1 MIETHPCR
9 VAFVACGGLREFS
22 RCYHTW
28 NVFPEQHNFVFTWDT
43 DYTTILLNHV
53 QYPTQTKT
61 DELIK
66 AKREGYIKDYE
77 VFVETS
83 QFSAED
89 GIATPGSFKNL
100 FLWSILD
107 TYISYD
113 YDYIFISRPDMVL
126 FKQYTEGYKLPQEN
140 EIQVSWV
147 DEERLS
153 ASDGDFFMT
162 RSTYKKFSEI
172 YQYSVTNRL
181 IKPDMYTHVGVHVHL
196 LIYQFCKDMGI
207 NLVLTEGRG
216 LVEGV
221 IRRPDLRIKK
231 DISVAEG
238 HQSIQKNFILQNK
251 YNLNE
256 IVRKAI
262 LFVSTDFSNEE
273 RIREL
278 KMQYSNTNEYMC
290 FESSS
295 ESIGLQKIKGFE
307 RNYNTKFSDITTF
320 IL

>member
-1 MIETHPCR
+1 VDEKDQSD
-9 VAFVACGGLREFS
+9 VAMEGMVVQFL
-22 RCYHTW
+22 
-28 NVFPEQHNFVFTWDT
+28 PEYFRSQRQIIIDT
-43 DYTTILLNHV
+43 EKLLAEKSK
-53 QYPTQTKT
+53 KT
-61 DELIK
+61 DKEFGFTSNEIGYDQKLLRLRYGQYMGEEFES
-66 AKREGYIKDYE
+66 AAGGGSMEEGGDLLTGYMHLHD
-77 VFVETS
+77 
-83 QFSAED
+83 Q
-89 GIATPGSFKNL
+89 
-100 FLWSILD
+100 
-107 TYISYD
+107 
-113 YDYIFISRPDMVL
+113 
-126 FKQYTEGYKLPQEN
+126 EGEN